1 MTYIINQM
9 VLSLLNEIKE
19 TENAN
24 PALVKLKNA
33 LQEYCNKNNLGNE

>member
-1 MTYIINQM
+1 M

-24 PALVKLKNA
+24 PALIKLKNA